1 VAMLKAL
8 LTPIL
13 LGLGV
18 ALLIRAM
25 TARRAY

>member
-1 VAMLKAL
+1 MMLKAL